1 MTEAD
6 GAATETPGSQ
16 MAGFSTDPVDS
27 VAIRRGPASQME
39 LLRSFLDDAGIPAVV
54 ELETGRFLDP
64 TALAA
69 AGSDASLHV
78 PREQNDE
85 ALRVLEEAHEG
96 PSAGSISSEAEHPSG
111 RFPRLTGSAAL
122 PTEGDGSAADGAAEE
137 GWEWV
142 ETLNL
147 ERSGRRVHFLG
158 ALSIAFPYLFIA
170 PFALVGCVF
179 LQKRIR
185 DAETRGCAVSSATHA
200 HARAGFMM
208 ALIGVALLPI
218 LVWIALKF
226 GWFAAV
232 FGF

>member
-6 GAATETPGSQ
+6 GAATETSGSQ
-16 MAGFSTDPVDS
+16 MAGFSTEPVDS
-27 VAIRRGPASQME
+27 VAIRRGAAFQME
-39 LLRSFLDDAGIPAVV
+39 LLRSFLDDAGIPAIV

-64 TALAA
+64 TAMAP

-78 PREQNDE
+78 PRERRDE
-85 ALRVLEEAHEG
+85 AVQVLEDAHSG
-96 PSAGSISSEAEHPSG
+96 PPSGSIAAEAEQPSG
-111 RFPRLTGSAAL
+111 RFPRLTASAAL
-122 PTEGDGSAADGAAEE
+122 PTEGDGSAAPPGGADEE

-147 ERSGRRVHFLG
+147 ERIGRRVHFLG

-170 PFALVGCVF
+170 PFALVGCAS

-185 DAETRGCAVSSATHA
+185 AAETRGCAVSAATHA
-200 HARAGFMM
+200 HARAGFML

-218 LVWIALKF
+218 LVWVALRLW
-226 GWFAAV
+226 G
-232 FGF
+232 